1 MSRSATKKKSVRYTE
16 QPKQARRTP
25 PVPQLAQFNLSAK
38 EGHYPIDGSVRKLM
52 AAGRFHPKLLST
64 RNPFSWTRRSVV
76 VAGIVAVNRSER
88 HGQHRRLIKRERR
101 KVLAFINSLDE
112 FRRDGLHLI
121 EQIEKKTETLK
132 LDDPTLASLVIKQKG
147 KRDLLQ
153 AAIDH
158 LECAAPYLNDLLE
171 DHYQI
176 ETSGNTDVLA
186 DHFIRAIRDIWLWMT
201 GTFPASAASGPFVN
215 FADQAWAML
224 GWDHFFIRTSLGKR
238 IALRA
243 KRENWSRLRRMK
255 PRAERG

>member
-1 MSRSATKKKSVRYTE
+1 MSRGATKKSVRYTD
-16 QPKQARRTP
+16 QAKQARRTP
-25 PVPQLAQFNLSAK
+25 PVPLLADFNLSAK

-52 AAGRFHPKLLST
+52 AAGRFHPKLLSASS
-64 RNPFSWTRRSVV
+64 PFLWTRRSVV

-88 HGQHRRLIKRERR
+88 HRQHRRMIKSERQTL
-101 KVLAFINSLDE
+101 LAFINSLDE
-112 FRRDGLHLI
+112 FRRNGLHLI
-121 EQIEKKTETLK
+121 DQIEKKPGTLP
-132 LDDPTLASLVIKQKG
+132 LDDPTLASLVIEQKG

-158 LECAAPYLNDLLE
+158 LECAAPYLNDLL

-201 GTFPASAASGPFVN
+201 GNFPASAASGPFVTS
-215 FADQAWAML
+215 ADQAWAML
-224 GWDHFFIRTSLGKR
+224 GWDHFSNRTSLGKR

-243 KRENWSRLRRMK
+243 KRENWSLLRRMK
-255 PRAERG
+255 SRPDRG